1 MITLTKNLAHAK
13 YFKENIP
20 GSYQLEGKDS
30 LEDRD
35 KTLQKFLEKDGPSV
49 IIGTIIFQT
58 GIDIPELT
66 HLVNARGL
74 KSEIA
79 TVQALGRT
87 LRKHENKSQV
97 YIYDFIDKAPYLGK
111 HSKLRVDAYKSL
123 DFNIEFHGIKKK

>member
-1 MITLTKNLAHAK
+1 M
-13 YFKENIP
+13 
-20 GSYQLEGKDS
+20 
-30 LEDRD
+30 
-35 KTLQKFLEKDGPSV
+35 
-49 IIGTIIFQT
+49 
-58 GIDIPELT
+58 
-66 HLVNARGL
+66 

-123 DFNIEFHGIKKK
+123 KFNIEFHGIKKG